1 MSSISRYHSLSFSLS
16 LSVFAFVLS
25 GAYRVRKHINTNT
38 GRMATG
44 VRSDGA
50 GFAGTRRH
58 AQQPDQRH
66 ARELPHMADTDQAAA
81 PIGSRLLHV
90 PNQFQSDEKA
100 DRLHRRT
107 RYDTNTVELVF
118 Y

>member
-1 MSSISRYHSLSFSLS
+1 MSVYNLSLPIILSLS
-16 LSVFAFVLS
+16 LCVCFRAVRCISFA
-25 GAYRVRKHINTNT
+25 HITNP
-38 GRMATG
+38 GRMAAG

-107 RYDTNTVELVF
+107 RYTNTVELVF